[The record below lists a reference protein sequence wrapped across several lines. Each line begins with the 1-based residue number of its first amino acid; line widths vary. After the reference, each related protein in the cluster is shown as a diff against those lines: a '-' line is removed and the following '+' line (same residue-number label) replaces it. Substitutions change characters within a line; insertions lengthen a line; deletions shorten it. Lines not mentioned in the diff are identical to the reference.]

1 MRVLN
6 KYKVGGVPK
15 GAVYI
20 GRGSP
25 YGNPYVIGKDGTR
38 SEVIQK
44 FRDHLFS
51 LLDDVEIQEELLQ
64 LDGKDLVCFCKP
76 APCHGDVLIEA
87 IQHIKRLQS

>member
-1 MRVLN
+1 MKVLN
-6 KYKVGGVPK
+6 KYKVGGIPD

-25 YGNPYVIGKDGTR
+25 YGNPFVIGKHGTR
-38 SEVIQK
+38 TEVIQK

-51 LLDDVEIQEELLQ
+51 VLHDEEVQKELLQ

-87 IQHIKRLQS
+87 IRHIKGL